1 MLFARYEAHGEI
13 AYGVVEGNSVRQ
25 ITTTPFDDYE
35 VIDHVHALSEVR
47 LLSPCTPAKIFY
59 LGSNYADHTIDEVL
73 KEPMVY
79 LKMPNAIVGPGD
91 TVMLPR
97 EATNVEQEAELVA
110 VIGRRC
116 KKVSEADALDC
127 VLGYTCGND
136 ISARDWQE
144 RDGRSFWRAKSSDTF
159 APIGPYIATDVDDSN
174 TDIVARVNGREVQ
187 RINTS
192 DMIFGVAASISYISQ
207 TVTLEPGDVLF
218 TGTGGTNAVLHDGD
232 VVEIEIPGIGTLSNP
247 VAVE

>member
-1 MLFARYEAHGEI
+1 MLYARYEAHGEV
-13 AYGVVEGNSVRQ
+13 AYGIVEGDAVRQ
-25 ITTTPFDDYE
+25 LSTTPFDEHE
-35 VIDHVHALSEVR
+35 VTDHVHALSEVK

-59 LGSNYADHTIDEVL
+59 LGSNYVDHTAPEPL
-73 KEPMVY
+73 EAPMVY

-91 TVMLPR
+91 TVILPR
-97 EATNVEQEAELVA
+97 EAANVEQEAELVA

-116 KKVSEADALDC
+116 KKVTEGDALSY

-136 ISARDWQE
+136 ISAREWQE

-159 APIGPYIATDVDDSN
+159 GPIGPYIATDVDDSN
-174 TDIVARVNGREVQ
+174 TDIVSRVNGREAQ

-218 TGTGGTNAVLHDGD
+218 TGTGDGTAELHDGD

-247 VAVE
+247 VRVE